1 MLGTLIWHLK
11 KYFQAFGGILTRA
24 ELAPPNYKTPP
35 SLTALPEVTS
45 HKLTPRDK
53 FLVLGSDGLWDL
65 MTPMQVI
72 RLVGEHMSGKVT
84 LSPLNLNQQVDITLG
99 EIATV
104 LNKRQAALKLKPQDS
119 NAATHL
125 IRFDFNFS
133 LGKV

>member
-35 SLTALPEVTS
+35 YLTALPEVTS

-84 LSPLNLNQQVDITLG
+84 LQNLFVSETGG
-99 EIATV
+99 EFF
-104 LNKRQAALKLKPQDS
+104 S
-119 NAATHL
+119 N
-125 IRFDFNFS
+125 
-133 LGKV
+133 